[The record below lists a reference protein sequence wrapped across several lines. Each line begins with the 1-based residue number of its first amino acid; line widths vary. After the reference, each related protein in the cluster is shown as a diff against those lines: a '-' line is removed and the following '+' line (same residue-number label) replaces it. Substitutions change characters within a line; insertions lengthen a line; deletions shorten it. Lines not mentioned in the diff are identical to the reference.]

1 MRAAIIPNLTR
12 KKTAAVTGDLCK
24 KLKEL
29 DISYM
34 IDEKLAPH
42 LKNTGAEFLSMEK
55 VIALSDL
62 IISVG
67 GDGTIIHAA
76 KYGKP
81 VLGINAGRIAF
92 MAGLEAT
99 ELELL
104 SSLKDGKYQT
114 DRRMMLKAVIKKDGE
129 IIGERYCI
137 NDVVAARG
145 EKIKMTELALSCNGS
160 FINNYV
166 ADCMIVS
173 TPTGSTAYNLSAGGP
188 VVDPQIES
196 IMLTPICTHSLFSRS
211 LIFKPNAV
219 LNIKNISD
227 EDMSVSCD
235 GEEPLRVGSGGEVTV
250 TKAPTYAEFIRIKT
264 DTFLDILNDKLAQ
277 RRL

>member
-166 ADCMIVS
+166 ADGMIVS

-196 IMLTPICTHSLFSRS
+196 IMLTPICW
-211 LIFKPNAV
+211 
-219 LNIKNISD
+219 
-227 EDMSVSCD
+227 
-235 GEEPLRVGSGGEVTV
+235 
-250 TKAPTYAEFIRIKT
+250 
-264 DTFLDILNDKLAQ
+264 
-277 RRL
+277 